1 VTATGRAAA
10 LPASIIRRMRDAP
23 PSDVRSDEQL
33 MLDYGA
39 AGPGAAAAFARL
51 FERHERPVYRFLL
64 RSLGGDAARADDLLQ
79 EVWLAVIRN
88 ATNYEPR
95 AKFTTWLYGIAR
107 TRLIDHWRSLRNDV
121 SLDAANDTHADDVGD
136 ALVDRLPAA
145 RTIEPEVQA
154 MSRAQARAF
163 IVEVEQL
170 PPAQREALLLHL
182 EGELTLDEI
191 AQLTGVGMETA
202 KSRLRYALA
211 KLRAAL
217 EDWR

>member
-1 VTATGRAAA
+1 MGQIAAPPA
-10 LPASIIRRMRDAP
+10 ASIIGRMRERP
-23 PSDVRSDEQL
+23 PSEVQTDEQL

-39 AGPGAAAAFARL
+39 GDAAAFARL
-51 FERHERPVYRFLL
+51 FDRHERPVYRFLL

-79 EVWLAVIRN
+79 EVWLAVVRN

-107 TRLIDHWRSLRNDV
+107 TRLIDHWRAVRNDV
-121 SLDAANDTHADDVGD
+121 SLDAANDPEADDPGD
-136 ALVDRLPAA
+136 TLVDRIAAA
-145 RTIEPEVQA
+145 RTNEPEVQA
-154 MSRAQARAF
+154 MSRAQAQAF
-163 IVEVEQL
+163 IDAVEEL
-170 PPAQREALLLHL
+170 PAPQREALLLHL

-191 AQLTGVGMETA
+191 ARLTAVGMETA

>member
-1 VTATGRAAA
+1 
-10 LPASIIRRMRDAP
+10 MRDAP

-51 FERHERPVYRFLL
+51 FERHERPVHRFLL

-191 AQLTGVGMETA
+191 AQMTGVGMETA

>member
-1 VTATGRAAA
+1 MTATGRAAA

>member
-1 VTATGRAAA
+1 
-10 LPASIIRRMRDAP
+10 MRDVP
-23 PSDVRSDEQL
+23 PSEVRSDEQL

-39 AGPGAAAAFARL
+39 AGPEAATAFARL

-64 RSLGGDAARADDLLQ
+64 RSLAGDAARADDLLQ

-88 ATNYEPR
+88 ATSYEPR

-107 TRLIDHWRSLRNDV
+107 TRLIDHWRAHRNDV
-121 SLDAANDTHADDVGD
+121 SLDAANDAQAED
-136 ALVDRLPAA
+136 AGEAPIDRLAAA
-145 RTIEPEVQA
+145 RTMEPEVRI
-154 MSRAQARAF
+154 MSRAQGRAF
-163 IVEVEQL
+163 VVAVEQL

-182 EGELTLDEI
+182 EGELTLEEI
-191 AQLTGVGMETA
+191 GQLTGVGMETA

>member
-1 VTATGRAAA
+1 
-10 LPASIIRRMRDAP
+10 
-23 PSDVRSDEQL
+23 

>member
-1 VTATGRAAA
+1 MA
-10 LPASIIRRMRDAP
+10 LPAASIIRRMRDQP
-23 PSDVRSDEQL
+23 PSAAHTDEQL

-39 AGPGAAAAFARL
+39 GDAGAFARL
-51 FERHERPVYRFLL
+51 FDRHERPVYRFLL

-79 EVWLAVIRN
+79 ETWLAVIRN
-88 ATNYEPR
+88 ATHYEPR

-107 TRLIDHWRSLRNDV
+107 TRLIDHWRALKSDV
-121 SLDAANDTHADDVGD
+121 SLEAANDSEADDPGD
-136 ALVDRLPAA
+136 ALVDRIAAA
-145 RTIEPEVQA
+145 RTSEPEVRV
-154 MSRAQARAF
+154 MSRAQAQAF
-163 IVEVEQL
+163 VAAVEQL
-170 PPAQREALLLHL
+170 PAAQREALLLHL

-211 KLRAAL
+211 KLRTAL